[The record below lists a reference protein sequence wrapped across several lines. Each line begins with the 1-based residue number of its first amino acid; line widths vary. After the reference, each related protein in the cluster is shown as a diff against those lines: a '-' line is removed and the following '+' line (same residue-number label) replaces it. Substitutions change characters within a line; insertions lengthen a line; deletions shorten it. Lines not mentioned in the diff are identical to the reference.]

1 MTFVEVEVEVEGRG
15 LGEHPEGSVLTRRGE
30 QAHARTIQ
38 VASGAGAGPTELA
51 AFDAALRDAGIANFN
66 LIYLS
71 SVIPPGSD
79 IEIAV
84 DGRAHVPGA
93 WGDRLYL
100 VVAEERSSAPGT
112 EAWAGIGWVQHEHD
126 GRGLFVEHH
135 GHSEAAV
142 RSDIERSLAALSAG
156 RDLQLGPEHMAVRG
170 VRCDGEPVCALVA
183 AVFEA
188 EPWGPGTPRN
198 RRAP

>member
-1 MTFVEVEVEVEGRG
+1 MTFVEVEGRG
-15 LGEHPEGSVLTRRGE
+15 QGQRPEGLASPGRGQAATRR
-30 QAHARTIQ
+30 AIQ
-38 VASGAGAGPTELA
+38 VATGAGAGPTELA

-79 IEIAV
+79 VEISV
-84 DGRAHVPGA
+84 DGGVRVPGT

-100 VVAEERSSAPGT
+100 VAAEERLSEPGA
-112 EAWAGIGWVQHEHD
+112 EAWAGIGWVQSEHD

-135 GHSEAAV
+135 GRSEASV
-142 RSDIERSLAALSAG
+142 RSDIERSLVSLSAG
-156 RDLQLGPEHMAVRG
+156 RDVELGPVRMAVRG
-170 VRCDGEPVCALVA
+170 ARCESEPVCALVA

-188 EPWGPGTPRN
+188 EPWGPGIAPG
-198 RRAP
+198 RRAY